1 MKTLEAMNLVGQ
13 IDGGSTL
20 KRMQDKDPLIR
31 YWGLIALECA
41 GLNSSLLIQELE
53 TLLDDPSP
61 INAIQSAKM
70 LIQFKEDPKAYQT
83 LAKYLQAEEETTVL
97 HAAIALRLLE
107 EKAKPLIPL
116 VKDEIYPKYAGE
128 VWGRYKSW
136 SYPMFIGMAL
146 DQARINCGEEI
157 QVRN

>member
-1 MKTLEAMNLVGQ
+1 
-13 IDGGSTL
+13 
-20 KRMQDKDPLIR
+20 
-31 YWGLIALECA
+31 
-41 GLNSSLLIQELE
+41 
-53 TLLDDPSP
+53 
-61 INAIQSAKM
+61 M

-83 LAKYLQAEEETTVL
+83 LGKLPSGRRGNYRPPCG
-97 HAAIALRLLE
+97 HRIRLLE

-157 QVRN
+157 RVRN